1 MGIFDRFFKDDEKRE
16 KMFWNIISLESTVD
30 DIIEISH
37 HKPQVIFKHSN
48 QCGTSFFAK
57 RNLENIKKDTF
68 ENVDFYLIDVIQ
80 DRIVSRYLDLLD
92 RTAQKGQNYQESRSE
107 CSANFLGEKNAII
120 VVTLGLL
127 YRDELPTSKG
137 KSRRVVK
144 F

>member
-16 KMFWNIISLESTVD
+16 KMFWNIISLESKVD

-80 DRIVSRYLDLLD
+80 DRIVSRYLSEKIGLRHESPQLLILHEGRIIWHGSHHQVNED
-92 RTAQKGQNYQESRSE
+92 NLKSAMYQ
-107 CSANFLGEKNAII
+107 ALG
-120 VVTLGLL
+120 
-127 YRDELPTSKG
+127 
-137 KSRRVVK
+137 
-144 F
+144 